1 VSRPLVALG
10 IVTAAALAAAAVFAV
25 LYATKEPTTT
35 RTVLVKP
42 CGDRVFGHV
51 RSLRRSAGRWVMRF
65 DPEWFTSGVT
75 ANVAAAEDG
84 VVPPGEPVPNDNY
97 RIDEGHRLLTY
108 LVAPNARVT
117 VITRHGN
124 PAQLGATPIT
134 VAQLAALV
142 RGEKPIELFEPLDT
156 GMWIRVHVDTACAI
170 DQQFQP

>member
-1 VSRPLVALG
+1 MSRPLVALG
-10 IVTAAALAAAAVFAV
+10 IVAAAAIAVACAVVV
-25 LYATKEPTTT
+25 LYATQEPST
-35 RTVLVKP
+35 RTVLVGP
-42 CGDRVFGHV
+42 CGDRTFGHV
-51 RSLRRSAGRWVMRF
+51 TSLTRSTGRWVMRF
-65 DPEWFTSGVT
+65 DPEWFTSGLT

-117 VITRHGN
+117 VITRHGD
-124 PAQLGATPIT
+124 PVQLGATPIT

-156 GMWIRVHVDTACAI
+156 GMWIRVHVDTVCAI
-170 DQQFQP
+170 DQQYQP